1 MICERV
7 PGETGQALL
16 GEGPLLS
23 NDKGTL
29 SPSVLAKRKK
39 VIGNEHVKIRI
50 YTGKSRNSTY
60 EQPRRIFLN
69 FSDLCPPCLS
79 AVESI

>member
-1 MICERV
+1 MNRYPERQVRLCWEMGRSSRTTKV
-7 PGETGQALL
+7 PYLPPYL
-16 GEGPLLS
+16 R
-23 NDKGTL
+23 K
-29 SPSVLAKRKK
+29 KKK
-39 VIGNEHVKIRI
+39 VIGNEHVRIRI